1 MRKVAI
7 AMSNIRPTRPTKP
20 KTTPDRT
27 WFCRK
32 DVGIGV
38 VE

>member
-1 MRKVAI
+1 MI
-7 AMSNIRPTRPTKP
+7 AMSNIRLTRPTKP

-32 DVGIGV
+32 AVGVGV
-38 VE
+38 AEPE